1 MTAAGTSDLAAVFS
15 ARSHVYLVP
24 RSPQEMDRNSD
35 NVYGKPLDE
44 VKIPAGYKRL
54 PNGWF
59 DIPRPHEFYVTEQ
72 GRVAVHFSNGMELGK
87 DKRRIL
93 VYPEP

>member
-1 MTAAGTSDLAAVFS
+1 
-15 ARSHVYLVP
+15 
-24 RSPQEMDRNSD
+24 MDRNSD